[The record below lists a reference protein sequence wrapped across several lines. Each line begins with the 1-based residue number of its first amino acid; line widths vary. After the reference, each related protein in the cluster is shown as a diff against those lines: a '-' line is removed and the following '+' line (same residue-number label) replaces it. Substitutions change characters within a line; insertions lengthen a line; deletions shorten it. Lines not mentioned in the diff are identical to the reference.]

1 MRTSRVGLSLSQLE
15 AQNKQDIVQLI
26 RNNKIIG
33 IGCPYNSKCEEELQ
47 IMNKYEPLLYKA
59 AQNIFGQS
67 YEYKKKYLAFKKQK
81 QKENKNGN

>member
-15 AQNKQDIVQLI
+15 AQNKEDIVQLS
-26 RNNKIIG
+26 RNIKVIG

-67 YEYKKKYLAFKKQK
+67 YDYKKKYLAFKKQK
-81 QKENKNGN
+81 QKGIKDGN